1 MQLMQRLNGIRAV
14 YRRECRAEAGRD
26 VHNIF
31 AEHGMHGK
39 QSSCVWRGGGHID
52 ARRMMANKI
61 NMQFEK
67 EAEIHPD

>member
-1 MQLMQRLNGIRAV
+1 MCTIFLQSM
-14 YRRECRAEAGRD
+14 ECTANNPLVCG
-26 VHNIF
+26 
-31 AEHGMHGK
+31 G
-39 QSSCVWRGGGHID
+39 GGGHID